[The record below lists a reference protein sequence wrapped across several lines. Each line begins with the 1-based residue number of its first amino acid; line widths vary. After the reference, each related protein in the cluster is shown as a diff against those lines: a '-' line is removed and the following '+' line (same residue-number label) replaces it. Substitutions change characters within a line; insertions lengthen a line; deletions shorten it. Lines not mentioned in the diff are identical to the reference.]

1 MLANALMSFGLIQ
14 LFNGIEDKGWMI
26 MAIGIYGTAIIL
38 IKFIFA
44 AFHHIRFYLELFIF
58 GRKSNY

>member
-1 MLANALMSFGLIQ
+1 MLANAMMSFGLIQ

-44 AFHHIRFYLELFIF
+44 TIHHIKFYIESIISFSILKI
-58 GRKSNY
+58 